1 MTNTR
6 VRIAEKIVAHL
17 NSFKT
22 PFLAFLEILEDV
34 KDECNKY
41 GAVKSIEI
49 PRPIPGVDVPGVGKV
64 IILRMNY
71 LFQITRF

>member
-1 MTNTR
+1 MFFFFSLLFS
-6 VRIAEKIVAHL
+6 EIV
-17 NSFKT
+17 
-22 PFLAFLEILEDV
+22 EDV

-64 IILRMNY
+64 ID
-71 LFQITRF
+71 LFLVSFKFIGGLCHFFICSIDIR